1 MSQLVEIKPV
11 KPFVGSY
18 RCSLSEADMIEDG
31 LKEND
36 DGTIVKVKIPKKR
49 FVGLISV
56 QRAMRAH
63 EREMWLAGTLPENIE
78 VLDEQGMA
86 VMEHPLVRTIFVPP
100 EVASSLVSRQLAEL
114 VKSTKAKVPKDVAA

>member
-1 MSQLVEIKPV
+1 
-11 KPFVGSY
+11 
-18 RCSLSEADMIEDG
+18 
-31 LKEND
+31 
-36 DGTIVKVKIPKKR
+36 
-49 FVGLISV
+49 
-56 QRAMRAH
+56 MRAH